1 MKFIKMDYKYKY
13 FLKRFLINITKYK
26 RISIG
31 KNTIIEN
38 KAILD
43 PGKQGRITIGR
54 DSFIHNYGILK
65 CYDTGTIKIGDN
77 VSINP
82 FCVLYGIGDLTIG
95 NGVRIAAHT
104 VVIPANHN
112 FSDRNRPIFKQGVS
126 KKGIV
131 IQNDVWIASNVTVLD
146 GVTIGKH
153 SVIGAGSVVAEDVP
167 DYAVAAGVPCKLI
180 KKR

>member
-1 MKFIKMDYKYKY
+1 MDYKYKY
-13 FLKRFLINITKYK
+13 FLKKLFISITKYK

-31 KNTIIEN
+31 KNTVIEK

-43 PGKQGRITIGR
+43 PGKQGRIVIGK
-54 DSFIHNYGILK
+54 DTFIHNYGILK
-65 CYDTGTIKIGDN
+65 CYGNGKIKLGDN

-82 FCVLYGIGDLTIG
+82 FTVLYGIGDLIIG
-95 NGVRIAAHT
+95 NDVRIAAHT
-104 VVIPANHN
+104 VIIPANHN
-112 FSDRNRPIFKQGVS
+112 FSDHNQPIFKQGVS
-126 KKGIV
+126 KKGII

-153 SVIGAGSVVAEDVP
+153 SVIGAGSVVDEDVP
-167 DYAVAAGVPCKLI
+167 DYVVAAGVPCKLI